1 MDRTRGQVDFM
12 KRVKSKHACAATAHE
27 SRRAKINIDIYR
39 NPAHAV
45 LARLK
50 VPNQAS
56 CRQFKRSRWFGRE
69 INGDQ
74 RDRNVKLASN

>member
-1 MDRTRGQVDFM
+1 MHVRQLRM
-12 KRVKSKHACAATAHE
+12 SRAAQ
-27 SRRAKINIDIYR
+27 KINIDIYR

-74 RDRNVKLASN
+74 RDRNVKPASKLGRR

>member
-12 KRVKSKHACAATAHE
+12 KRVKSKHACAATAYE

-50 VPNQAS
+50 VPN
-56 CRQFKRSRWFGRE
+56 
-69 INGDQ
+69 
-74 RDRNVKLASN
+74 